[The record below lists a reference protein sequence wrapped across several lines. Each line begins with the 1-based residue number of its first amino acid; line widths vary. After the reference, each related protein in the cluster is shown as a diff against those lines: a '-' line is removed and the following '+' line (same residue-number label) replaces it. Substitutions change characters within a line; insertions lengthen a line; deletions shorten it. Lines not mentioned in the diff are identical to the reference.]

1 VLREE
6 FAVLGLKGFEQ
17 RFNVEELAGEDL
29 KPSSDIVG
37 LSSCGIGITFF
48 AADEGPYADGGIA
61 HGLNLCGIEF
71 LLDGV
76 DVGVLLHRGIGHVG
90 ERGGGLCGSPGDV
103 VEPVDTEVDLHGR
116 VGGRLVV
123 RGDVAEN
130 FDVVF
135 NRGLLFFDLVKR
147 GGDGFGVVFDLGVQ
161 AGLGLMDE
169 VTVMS
174 TLDASLEAEGD
185 EKTDGDGKEVDEEV
199 ADAVHSGVRGMYF
212 EHRRTS
218 LKELVPSVSKLMK
231 RASMMRSCTYCTK
244 PRAFAV
250 ENEQEFHSFH
260 RKWLFTQQNQ

>member
-1 VLREE
+1 
-6 FAVLGLKGFEQ
+6 
-17 RFNVEELAGEDL
+17 
-29 KPSSDIVG
+29 
-37 LSSCGIGITFF
+37 
-48 AADEGPYADGGIA
+48 
-61 HGLNLCGIEF
+61 
-71 LLDGV
+71 
-76 DVGVLLHRGIGHVG
+76 
-90 ERGGGLCGSPGDV
+90 
-103 VEPVDTEVDLHGR
+103 
-116 VGGRLVV
+116 VV

-212 EHRRTS
+212 
-218 LKELVPSVSKLMK
+218 
-231 RASMMRSCTYCTK
+231 
-244 PRAFAV
+244 
-250 ENEQEFHSFH
+250 
-260 RKWLFTQQNQ
+260 